1 MMKTYIKY
9 CIIALAGMSAGILLG
24 MYTSKERENII
35 RVKIKLENLY
45 TIENQSH
52 RVNIK
57 VG

>member
-1 MMKTYIKY
+1 MKTYIKY
-9 CIIALAGMSAGILLG
+9 CIIALAGMSDDVLWS